1 VSHTPRNDCNRLAA
15 AAAAG
20 DEQAF
25 EKFLEL
31 AMPIARGVHRK
42 YWLTPPPGYDRDD
55 IEQLAKIAVW
65 ESLAKWDPEKSDS
78 ISFALVTIYGNLG
91 TLYRVSNRIK
101 RKGVWNTFAKDPS
114 HEAFEIIDPQDDFA
128 KVEQAL
134 YLDQIVSEL
143 PLSPLQLKMVAAIR
157 DNPGVLMRHLQ
168 SLTGLNNR
176 ALDNAIQAVKH
187 KAVAAGLRTL

>member
-1 VSHTPRNDCNRLAA
+1 
-15 AAAAG
+15 
-20 DEQAF
+20 
-25 EKFLEL
+25 
-31 AMPIARGVHRK
+31 MPIARGVHRK